1 MKVAVIGYS
10 GSGKSTLAKK
20 LGRIYQCPVLHLD
33 RINFE
38 PGWRERDPE
47 DARRTVSGFLDENGE
62 NGWIIDGN
70 YSGLCQERR
79 LKEADLIVFVDF
91 PRRICLWQAMR
102 RYVMY
107 RGRVRDSIAD
117 GCEEKMDLPFL
128 MWILRNGRSRKYK
141 NRYRE
146 IQECYPEKTLVIR
159 NHKEMSDSLIRLA
172 PRSRL
177 KAWK

>member
-1 MKVAVIGYS
+1 M
-10 GSGKSTLAKK
+10 
-20 LGRIYQCPVLHLD
+20 
-33 RINFE
+33 FM
-38 PGWRERDPE
+38 
-47 DARRTVSGFLDENGE
+47 
-62 NGWIIDGN
+62 
-70 YSGLCQERR
+70 
-79 LKEADLIVFVDF
+79 DF

-128 MWILRNGRSRKYK
+128 MWILRNGRSRKCK